1 MRRRGY
7 EIAVGLALW
16 GIVAGRNAL
25 AAGHLTTKAATKVA
39 VGEAVRRG
47 YPSETARVLK
57 ASSAGLKWGEIVR
70 EHPSYGRATCDEAC
84 KRVERACAR
93 RRCWVVSVVRQTS
106 PPMFG
111 GQMDVFIDDRSGKV
125 AAVAELR

>member
-70 EHPSYGRATCDEAC
+70 EHPSYGRATGEGAC
-84 KRVERACAR
+84 KRVGRACAR

-106 PPMFG
+106 PPMFRC
-111 GQMDVFIDDRSGKV
+111 QPALLTSDP
-125 AAVAELR
+125 